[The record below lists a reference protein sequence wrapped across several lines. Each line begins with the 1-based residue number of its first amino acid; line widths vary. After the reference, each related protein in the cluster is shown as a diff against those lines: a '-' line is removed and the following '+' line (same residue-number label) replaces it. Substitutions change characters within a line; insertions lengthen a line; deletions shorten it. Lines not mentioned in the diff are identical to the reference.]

1 MSRKKVTLKDINSSL
16 EEVDTEYREALADA
30 MLEFKYISDTPLRL
44 SLGNDKQRNELEKA
58 ENKPLKKDEIIKVI
72 NYIKDKMKGDFQFG
86 EFKEIANHYISV
98 ANNMDKMKNI
108 ER

>member
-1 MSRKKVTLKDINSSL
+1 MSRKKVTFDDINFSL

-58 ENKPLKKDEIIKVI
+58 ENKPLKKDEIIKVM
-72 NYIKDKMKGDFQFG
+72 NYIKEKMKGDFQYGQFN
-86 EFKEIANHYISV
+86 EIANYYINI
-98 ANNMDKMKNI
+98 AKNMDRNK